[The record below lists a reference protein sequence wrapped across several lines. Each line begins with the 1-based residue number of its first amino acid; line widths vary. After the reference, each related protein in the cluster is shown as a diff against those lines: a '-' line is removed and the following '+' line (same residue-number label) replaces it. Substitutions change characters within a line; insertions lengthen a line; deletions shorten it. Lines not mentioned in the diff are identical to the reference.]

1 MERNNIIVFSW
12 IVFSMIVLSFAMQIQ
27 LDKQKMEAHGI
38 EIPTY
43 VYEKGVEVSQDS
55 PGFVVC
61 NLEDNECLS
70 FGRLP
75 Q

>member
-1 MERNNIIVFSW
+1 MERNNVIFFSW
-12 IVFSMIVLSFAMQIQ
+12 IVFSIIVLSFAMQIQ

-43 VYEKGVEVSQDS
+43 VYDKGDKISEGA

-61 NLEDNECLS
+61 NLQDNECLT

-75 Q
+75 S